1 MHAASLTLPSH
12 APTTS
17 ARRLTTVQAARPN
30 TSKSVVRQLSSV
42 LLPLLLSATLAGPL
56 TPPADAALP
65 ASNGV
70 KNARALLRNA
80 LPIDDIKGSKPI
92 RDVQRNLEAVAE
104 VLRVPGSKTVKRVIP
119 LVNKAEKTLTKEEK
133 NIMGGLAADKKE
145 AGLAAIEG
153 LKASLK
159 EFDAILAKEDKQKI
173 PIIQQECLYY
183 VSTIEESM
191 VSGFPFTVPAEYS
204 KFPQLKGR
212 AEIEMKVKLQ
222 APDQEGLTD
231 GTFKIIVDGYN
242 APISAGNFVDLVDKK
257 FYDGMKVNRA
267 DGFVVQYGDPDGPAD
282 GYEENGETRR
292 IPFEVRPNIDKE
304 PVYEVT
310 LEDIGRS
317 NDLPALPF
325 NAFGTLAVARAE
337 FDANSGS
344 SQMFF
349 LLKES
354 ELTPT
359 GSNLLDGRYA
369 VFGYIVEGQDFLTSM
384 KVNDKIVSAKVTSG
398 LENLTRP

>member
-1 MHAASLTLPSH
+1 MSPSIQTSCTHKPPSTLAAP
-12 APTTS
+12 PGPPP
-17 ARRLTTVQAARPN
+17 VQ
-30 TSKSVVRQLSSV
+30 SVVRQLSSV

>member
-1 MHAASLTLPSH
+1 M
-12 APTTS
+12 
-17 ARRLTTVQAARPN
+17 
-30 TSKSVVRQLSSV
+30 
-42 LLPLLLSATLAGPL
+42 
-56 TPPADAALP
+56 
-65 ASNGV
+65 